1 MQLKHARGPN
11 PPARKILLLKQK
23 DAAEYERT
31 RSEIIKVL
39 DKMGGYVPAVDD
51 IFVAQIATTAIYMK
65 NIDFFADSDLATS
78 DTYASVTDTKLK
90 MAKMIE
96 NAIRQLAL
104 SRRDRIGNQT
114 EASFMKQLKE
124 ELERTVMKN
133 GEQ

>member
-1 MQLKHARGPN
+1 MRLKHIGGPN
-11 PPARKILLLKQK
+11 PPVRKTPLLKEK
-23 DAAEYERT
+23 DLAEYERT

-51 IFVAQIATTAIYMK
+51 IFVAQIATTAIYLK
-65 NIDFFADSDLATS
+65 RIDFFVDSELATS

-90 MAKMIE
+90 MGKIIE

-104 SRRDRIGNQT
+104 SRRDRVGNQT
-114 EASFMKQLKE
+114 EASLTNQLRE
-124 ELERTVMKN
+124 ELERTVMRN